1 MSEMNPR
8 HKYGTFALI
17 LAVLAF
23 LLSIFSTGATW
34 ATVDEESTTTEP
46 GGGGAFGNLTIDIA
60 LQGDLQLRDMDTE
73 VEVTIFFDRIADPM
87 GEETY
92 KESDSYEKLAK
103 KSTGDMSTT
112 FEDMDTAGAVAQWM
126 LWIGIIAMLTTAI
139 FAFCSL
145 AQITNSRFTTYSGA
159 VATFF
164 LFFAPIIWFILLP
177 SDGTYA
183 SPDVTRDFFF
193 IGESNP
199 ATNFGPSPS
208 TGLFLSLLGG
218 LSSVAMMVMV
228 YRHNISEVVNEKPKW
243 MNSLFNLKFND
254 EEKVA
259 QPINFAEKKEQAG
272 LLLQKS
278 VNAYKSSRTMQA
290 LTVLIVLI
298 LISIPLYSMLFEEE
312 EEANAYQRDLV
323 YSVDVDYNRIAWIE
337 DTTVVLNDGET
348 LSFSFTE
355 EDFPDEAKDSN
366 TVLIEF
372 YTLILD
378 NGAGGDNEQ
387 TSGLGCAANSGE
399 DAPDSIGYQFNTPG
413 GSESSQ
419 TNQPNKFTTHIEL
432 FEYPEE
438 FYGPFTGYTVAEIE
452 DLFDSSDDVEGDY
465 EFKYTANAEAGD
477 STIEC
482 DRSDSS
488 VELEYA
494 VILAYQDV
502 TVYESTR
509 LDE

>member
-1 MSEMNPR
+1 MFPR

-34 ATVDEESTTTEP
+34 ATVDDKSTTIEDDP
-46 GGGGAFGNLTIDIA
+46 FFGNLTFEVT
-60 LQGDLQLRDMDTE
+60 LQGDLQLREIDSE
-73 VEVTIFFDRIADPM
+73 VEVSIFIEGFNESVEDQ
-87 GEETY
+87 TY
-92 KESDSYEKLAK
+92 RESESYEELAD
-103 KSTGDMSTT
+103 KSSGDMRTT
-112 FEDMDTAGAVAQWM
+112 FEDMDTAGTVAQWM
-126 LWIGIIAMLTTAI
+126 IWLGIIAMLVTAI

-145 AQITNSRFTTYSGA
+145 AQITNSRFTTYSGS

-164 LFFAPIIWFILLP
+164 LLFAPIIWYILLP
-177 SDGTYA
+177 SGGSYTSLEA
-183 SPDVTRDFFF
+183 LEDFFF
-193 IGESNP
+193 FDESQFT
-199 ATNFGPSPS
+199 TNFDPSPS
-208 TGLFLSLLGG
+208 TGLFLSLLSA
-218 LSSVAMMVMV
+218 LSSIAMMVMV
-228 YRHNISEVVNEKPKW
+228 YRHNISEIVNEKPKW

-278 VNAYKSSRTMQA
+278 VNAFKSSRNIQA
-290 LTVLIVLI
+290 MTVLIVFI
-298 LISIPLYSMLFEEE
+298 LISIPIYSILFDK
-312 EEANAYQRDLV
+312 EEANAYQRDLE
-323 YSVDVDYNRIAWIE
+323 YSVDVDYDRIVWIE
-337 DTTVVLNDGET
+337 DTVVLNDGET

-372 YTLILD
+372 YILILD

-387 TSGLGCAANSGE
+387 TSGLGCVANSGE

-419 TNQPNKFTTHIEL
+419 TNQPNTFVTRFEL

-452 DLFDSSDDVEGDY
+452 DLFDSSDEVEGDY

-488 VELEYA
+488 VEIQYVVFLG
-494 VILAYQDV
+494 YQDV
-502 TVYESTR
+502 TVYES
-509 LDE
+509 

>member
-1 MSEMNPR
+1 MEKMSSR

-23 LLSIFSTGATW
+23 FLGIFSTGATW
-34 ATVDEESTTTEP
+34 ATVDDKSTAIEDES
-46 GGGGAFGNLTIDIA
+46 FFDNLTIEVA
-60 LQGDLQLRDMDTE
+60 LQGDLQLTEMDSE
-73 VEVTIFFDRIADPM
+73 VEVAIFFEGSDEPL
-87 GEETY
+87 EEQTFR
-92 KESDSYEKLAK
+92 ESESYEELAE
-103 KSTGDMSTT
+103 KSTGDMRDT
-112 FEDMDTAGAVAQWM
+112 FEDMDTAGTVAQWM
-126 LWIGIIAMLTTAI
+126 IWLGIIAMLLTAV

-145 AQITNSRFTTYSGA
+145 AQITNSRFTTYSGSA
-159 VATFF
+159 ATFL
-164 LFFAPIIWFILLP
+164 LFFAPIIWYILLP
-177 SDGTYA
+177 SGGTYTSLEA
-183 SPDVTRDFFF
+183 VEDFFF
-193 IGESNP
+193 FEESQFS
-199 ATNFGPSPS
+199 TNFDPSPS
-208 TGLFLSLLGG
+208 TGLFLSLLSG
-218 LSSVAMMVMV
+218 LTSVAMMVMV
-228 YRHNISEVVNEKPKW
+228 YRHNISEVVTEKPKW

-366 TVLIEF
+366 TVLIQF
-372 YTLILD
+372 YILILD

-387 TSGLGCAANSGE
+387 TSGLGCVANSGE

-419 TNQPNKFTTHIEL
+419 TNQANKFTTHIEL

-438 FYGPFTGYTVAEIE
+438 FYGPFTGYTIAEIE

-488 VELEYA
+488 VEIEYA
-494 VILAYQDV
+494 VFLAYQDV
-502 TVYESTR
+502 TVYESER
-509 LDE
+509 EFDE

>member
-1 MSEMNPR
+1 
-8 HKYGTFALI
+8 
-17 LAVLAF
+17 
-23 LLSIFSTGATW
+23 
-34 ATVDEESTTTEP
+34 
-46 GGGGAFGNLTIDIA
+46 
-60 LQGDLQLRDMDTE
+60 
-73 VEVTIFFDRIADPM
+73 
-87 GEETY
+87 
-92 KESDSYEKLAK
+92 
-103 KSTGDMSTT
+103 
-112 FEDMDTAGAVAQWM
+112 
-126 LWIGIIAMLTTAI
+126 
-139 FAFCSL
+139 
-145 AQITNSRFTTYSGA
+145 
-159 VATFF
+159 
-164 LFFAPIIWFILLP
+164 
-177 SDGTYA
+177 
-183 SPDVTRDFFF
+183 
-193 IGESNP
+193 
-199 ATNFGPSPS
+199 
-208 TGLFLSLLGG
+208 
-218 LSSVAMMVMV
+218 
-228 YRHNISEVVNEKPKW
+228 
-243 MNSLFNLKFND
+243 
-254 EEKVA
+254 
-259 QPINFAEKKEQAG
+259 
-272 LLLQKS
+272 
-278 VNAYKSSRTMQA
+278 MQA

-298 LISIPLYSMLFEEE
+298 LISIPLYSMLFEDE

-348 LSFSFTE
+348 LSLSFTE

-372 YTLILD
+372 YILILD

-419 TNQPNKFTTHIEL
+419 TNQANKFTTAIEL

-477 STIEC
+477 PTIEC

-488 VELEYA
+488 VEIEYA